1 MGFDLTATNRPPR
14 PRNLSAMT
22 LRLPDDLMHSA
33 LYPHDASAIECIET
47 HASWVILAGAY
58 AYKIK
63 KPVNFGF
70 LDFSTPTLR
79 RAACEEELRLNRRTA
94 PRLYEALVAIGDQ
107 PVALDDPRQD
117 AVEYAVRMKR
127 FQQSALLA
135 TVLDHHDQPLH
146 LLESLAQHIAD
157 FHAAAGIAGAGS
169 EWGSSASIWQPAQ
182 DNLRQLREST
192 GDASVLAD
200 VAAVDAWMHTTF
212 ARLEP
217 VLAQRQRGGRV
228 RECHGDLHLGNI
240 IVLDD
245 TPVLFD
251 ALEFNP
257 SLRWIDVMSDIAFLV
272 MDLQARGRAPESWHL
287 LNAWLERNGDYEG
300 LQVLPWYLC
309 YRAMVRAKVAAL
321 RLPQLPPQAR
331 ASALEECRRYTAMA
345 RHYTLEHNKALVIT
359 HGISGSGK
367 TTHSQRLADH
377 FGLIRIR
384 ADVERKRL
392 FGLAAT
398 ASSQGV
404 TGGIYHDQANRQ
416 TQERLEQLARAVL
429 AAGYP
434 VLVDATFIRREP
446 RDRMKTVADAMQVS
460 WFVLGFTAA
469 PDVMR
474 ERARRRSTLA
484 QDASE
489 ANADVV
495 NLQLAALE
503 PLTPEEQSHALI
515 IATDTQPDW
524 SSLFPAF
531 LTKTRLRSI
540 SP

>member
-1 MGFDLTATNRPPR
+1 MALQ
-14 PRNLSAMT
+14 
-22 LRLPDDLMHSA
+22 LPDDLMHPSVF
-33 LYPHDASAIECIET
+33 PHPADNLACIET
-47 HASWVILAGAY
+47 HISWVILAGDY

-70 LDFSTPTLR
+70 LDFRTLAQR
-79 RAACEEELRLNRRTA
+79 RAACEDELRINRRTA
-94 PRLYEALVAIGDQ
+94 PQLYEALVRIGDN
-107 PVALDDPRQD
+107 PVALDDDQQP
-117 AVEYAVRMKR
+117 AAEYAVRMQR
-127 FQQSALLA
+127 FPQSALLA
-135 TVLDHHDQPLH
+135 SVLERHDAPLQ
-146 LLESLAQHIAD
+146 LMEALAHHIAD
-157 FHAAAGIAGAGS
+157 FHAHAERAGTTSA
-169 EWGSSASIWQPAQ
+169 WGTPDSVWQPAEE
-182 DNLRQLREST
+182 NLRQLREHVGDT
-192 GDASVLAD
+192 GVLAD
-200 VAAVDAWMHTTF
+200 VDAVGQWMQAAFTRLQPVF
-212 ARLEP
+212 A
-217 VLAQRQRGGRV
+217 ARQHNGQV

-240 IVLDD
+240 IVLDNQ
-245 TPVLFD
+245 PLLFD
-251 ALEFNP
+251 ALEFNA

-272 MDLQARGRAPESWHL
+272 MDLQAQGRTGESWHL
-287 LNAWLERNGDYEG
+287 LNAWLEHTGDYDG

-321 RLPQLPPQAR
+321 RLPQLPEDAR
-331 ASALEECRRYTAMA
+331 AVALDECRRYAALA
-345 RHYTLEHNKALVIT
+345 RRYTTLRDVGLLIT

-367 TTHSQRLADH
+367 TTHSQPLADH

-398 ASSQGV
+398 ASSQGI

-429 AAGYP
+429 TAGYP

-446 RDRMKTVADAMQVS
+446 RDRMKAIADAMQVP

-474 ERARRRSTLA
+474 ARARRRSTLA

-489 ANADVV
+489 ADADVV

-503 PLTPEEQSHALI
+503 PLTPEEQAHTLI
-515 IATDTQPDW
+515 IATDTPPDW
-524 SSLFPAF
+524 SSLFPDF
-531 LTKTRLRSI
+531 FTKTRLRSI